1 MNGDTL
7 RILLVD
13 DDSGDRKHLKRMLSR
28 ASIDC
33 VVVEADSVSKAIDTD
48 QEDSF
53 DCIFLDFQMPEMDGL
68 TALRVFLNRWPGAA
82 IIMSTGQGDEKVASE
97 AIKAGAVDYIAK
109 RDITEA
115 SIGKIITNSLS
126 IMEMRRELIEQ
137 RRDVESFAHVLVHD
151 LAAPIASIRMLAMFI
166 AENISDNRFDLVSK
180 DVSSIGQSADRMGAL
195 IKSVSSH
202 ILMGDNLAPV
212 LLSATGIVQGA
223 VDDLKVAIENSGAEV
238 AFNGLP
244 EIYGDPAQ
252 LTQLF
257 QNLISN
263 AMKFCEDHSP
273 CIVVDV
279 KTGTDGKWLISVADN
294 GIGMADASR
303 QRIFEPFARLNSVEA
318 YAGSGLGLATCQR
331 IVGRHGGEIWCESI
345 LGKGTTFF
353 FTLPMPSFETD
364 ALIAA

>member
-1 MNGDTL
+1 MNRDKI

-13 DDSGDRKHLKRMLSR
+13 DDSGDRKNMKRMLSR

-33 VVVEADSVSKAIDTD
+33 VVVEADSVSNAIDSNP
-48 QEDSF
+48 EDTF

-68 TALRVFLNRWPGAA
+68 TALRVFLKRWPAA
-82 IIMSTGQGDEKVASE
+82 AVIMSTGQGDETIASE
-97 AIKAGAVDYIAK
+97 AIKAGAVDYVAK

-115 SIGKIITNSLS
+115 SIGKIIANSLS
-126 IMEMRRELIEQ
+126 IMALRREVIEQ
-137 RRDVESFAHVLVHD
+137 RRDLESFAHVLVHD
-151 LAAPIASIRMLAMFI
+151 LAAPIASIRLLALLI
-166 AENISDNRFDLVSK
+166 AESISDNRFDLVSK

-202 ILMGDNLAPV
+202 LLMGIDLVPV
-212 LLSATGIVQGA
+212 LLSATSIVQGA

-238 AFNGLP
+238 VFDNLP
-244 EIYGDPAQ
+244 EIYGDAAL

-263 AMKFCEDHSP
+263 AIKFCDDQSP
-273 CIVVDV
+273 RVVIDV

-294 GIGMADASR
+294 GIGIADASR
-303 QRIFEPFARLNSVEA
+303 KKIFEPFSRLNSVDA

-331 IVGRHGGEIWCESI
+331 ILGRHGGEIWCEST

-353 FTLPMPSFETD
+353 FSLPMPGFETD
-364 ALIAA
+364 GQIAA